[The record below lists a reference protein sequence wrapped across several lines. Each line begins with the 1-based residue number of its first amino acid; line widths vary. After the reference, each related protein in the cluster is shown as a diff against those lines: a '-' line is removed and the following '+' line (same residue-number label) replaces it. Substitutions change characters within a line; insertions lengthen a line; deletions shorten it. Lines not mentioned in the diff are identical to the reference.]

1 MNFKATES
9 VVNGAELAEYSLSI
23 PDWVIVPGICVKTV
37 QCLHLG
43 LAEVEV
49 EDRDV
54 FDEALESGGFGDGDS
69 TSLNSP
75 SEKDLGWG
83 LVVSS
88 SDVGN
93 SLLDEQGLFICGQV
107 KLDVRDGTKVT
118 EGHHLKTILTSHSQE
133 NFL

>member
-1 MNFKATES
+1 MNFKATKS
-9 VVNGAELAEYSLSI
+9 VVNGAELAECTLSI
-23 PDWVIVPGICVKTV
+23 PDWVVVPGIRVDTV
-37 QCLHLG
+37 DCLHLG
-43 LAEVEV
+43 VAEIEV

-54 FDEALESGGFGDGDS
+54 FDEAFESGGFGDGDS

-88 SDVGN
+88 SNLGN
-93 SLLDEQGLFICGQV
+93 SRLDEQGLVICSQV
-107 KLDVRDGTKVT
+107 KLDVRDGTEVT

-133 NFL
+133 DFL